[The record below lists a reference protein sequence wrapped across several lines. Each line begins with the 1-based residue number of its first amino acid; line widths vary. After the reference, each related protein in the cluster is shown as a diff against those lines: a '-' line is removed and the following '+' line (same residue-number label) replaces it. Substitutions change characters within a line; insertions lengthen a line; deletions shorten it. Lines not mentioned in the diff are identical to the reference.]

1 MADCIRL
8 SIPSYNY
15 TVPDWYVESD
25 DMITL
30 DTDSGF
36 SLRLTKQLEALS
48 NLNNI
53 KIDGVL
59 GFSLP
64 ATPKNDLLLRR
75 YVMPNTADAT
85 FDGIDVNIQIGSR
98 TVKQNKLFVL
108 RYANK
113 QYDIEIRNTVEHWI
127 FGAKNLKLVDLDLG
141 AKFDFT
147 IANIFNYSSS
157 GPGAYVDGDSGLR
170 FPLAFYGGWFG
181 NQREP
186 ILSDMR
192 PWFSILY
199 LLQKGYCQLGWKFRS
214 TVLESDYGRRLIAY
228 LLAEDFGQDA
238 GTLESRKFAANTD
251 TSTPWFYSAVGGG
264 FNVPIAAKKVIFETE
279 TEDIGN
285 NYDNA
290 TGQYYGACVSDV
302 TAKVKVRFKGKSSGQ
317 FDNDIKPLTLRLKLM
332 YAHPALGQ
340 LEIGSTEKYCSS
352 PEFND
357 DQTYEFY
364 MELTVK
370 DVELEPG
377 AFLYVT
383 FGGDQTPIVNLEV
396 RAGSKFYNTPKRTY
410 LRAGDSF
417 YLQSL
422 FDPNISLLDLTKG
435 ASHIFNGKFYTDWVN
450 REVWLYPTYTTKHYN
465 SEISNGYFLE
475 NSSIDITN
483 AIQCDSEVIET
494 PTNDITRY
502 TTIKFKGDGDFFVKE
517 KVGKDGQPLH
527 SYTIDRGDKFGEDT
541 TTLENPLFE
550 ATVNRLVDDVAVNN
564 VAIDIPHMAES
575 YDVEKP
581 KVQFKIKPRILY
593 WHGNHQQF
601 QNGTFATVRMFNTDS
616 YYIPYACQLSQA
628 NSAAGGYP
636 FPNVIY
642 GEDPANKD
650 LYNYF
655 YKKWM
660 FETTENLSLELLMFL
675 KQNEYFRYNFR
686 ESYTFKVLGRTVIGR
701 LVEVRDFDTCN
712 VTSTPIKL
720 IPTKQS
726 FSSCL
731 DVPNSG
737 NDLKCLTNKPVLII
751 TKVGTCFNFSLGGVS
766 TSPIATTTFE
776 YKYINSSTWNSATS
790 LCNPTGAFEVRMIVD
805 YSDDCP
811 TLTRIQYVDPC
822 GNAPT
827 VTPNYN
833 YLLECVT
840 FVTGGVNSSPI
851 LSIVIEYS
859 IDNGANWLP
868 YVLNSC
874 EPISASAI
882 LWRATFTYDD
892 GCPAI
897 SLDGSFVL
905 PPDPPDCSQTNADV
919 MCTDLAMFIR
929 SGIVSGRVALDI
941 IEYRAVGSNDP
952 WQIWN
957 EIDPVTPCPFE
968 YRRVIFFCDDQCPT
982 YCGPVHVCEC
992 DPCALLT
999 VDVTGEEQNDLSW
1012 DLTATTTN
1020 CPGVTYD
1027 WYYDDGTGFV
1037 SLGLTTQVI
1046 NVSDSGDYKCIVTC
1060 SNACTDEDILAV
1072 VVDCNVPLGTPI
1084 NAAACND
1091 D

>member
-1 MADCIRL
+1 
-8 SIPSYNY
+8 
-15 TVPDWYVESD
+15 
-25 DMITL
+25 MITL

-157 GPGAYVDGDSGLR
+157 GPEEYVDGDSGLR

-181 NQREP
+181 KQREP
-186 ILSDMR
+186 ISSDMR

-238 GTLESRKFAANTD
+238 GTLESRKFAANKTTD
-251 TSTPWFYSAVGGG
+251 EIWYGVFGPVRI
-264 FNVPIAAKKVIFETE
+264 PITKTIIFDNE
-279 TEDIGN
+279 TEDTGN
-285 NYDNA
+285 NYDNS
-290 TGQYYGACVSDV
+290 TGKYSGACVSDV
-302 TAKVKVRFKGKSSGQ
+302 TAKVKVRFKGESSGQ
-317 FDNDIKPLTLRLKLM
+317 FGNDIKPLTLRVKLM
-332 YAHPALGQ
+332 YAHPTLGQ

-364 MELTVK
+364 MELVVK
-370 DVELEPG
+370 DVELEPN
-377 AFLYVT
+377 ASIYAT
-383 FGGDQTPIVNLEV
+383 FGGDGEFVQNLEV
-396 RAGSKFYNTPKRTY
+396 RSGSKFYNVPKRTY

-422 FDPNISLLDLTKG
+422 FDPNISLLDLTK
-435 ASHIFNGKFYTDWVN
+435 ATSHIFNGKFYTDWVN

-483 AIQCDSEVIET
+483 AIQCDSEAIDT
-494 PTNDITRY
+494 PTKDIPRY
-502 TTIKFKGDGDFFVKE
+502 TIIKFKGDGDFFVKE

-527 SYTIDRGDKFGEDT
+527 SYTIDRGDKFGEEPI
-541 TTLENPLFE
+541 TLENPLFE
-550 ATVNRLVDDVAVNN
+550 ATVNRLIDDVAVNN

-601 QNGTFATVRMFNTDS
+601 QNGTFADVRLFGTGS

-701 LVEVRDFDTCN
+701 LIEVRDFDTCN

-737 NDLKCLTNKPVLII
+737 NDLKCLTNKPLLII

-827 VTPNYN
+827 VTPSYN

-859 IDNGANWLP
+859 INNGVSWLP

-929 SGIVSGRVALDI
+929 SGIVSGKVALDI

-957 EIDPVTPCPFE
+957 EINPVTPCPFE

-1037 SLGLTTQVI
+1037 SMGLTTQTI
-1046 NVSDSGDYKCIVTC
+1046 NVTDSGDYKCIVTC

>member
-15 TVPDWYVESD
+15 AVPDWYIESD

-64 ATPKNDLLLRR
+64 PTPKNDLLLRR

-157 GPGAYVDGDSGLR
+157 GPEEYVDGDSGLR

-181 NQREP
+181 KQREP

-238 GTLESRKFAANTD
+238 GTLESRKFAANKTTD
-251 TSTPWFYSAVGGG
+251 EIWYGVFGPVRI
-264 FNVPIAAKKVIFETE
+264 PITKTIIFDNE
-279 TEDIGN
+279 TEDTGN
-285 NYDNA
+285 NYDNS
-290 TGQYYGACVSDV
+290 TGKYSGACISDV
-302 TAKVKVRFKGKSSGQ
+302 TAKVKVRFKGESSGQ
-317 FDNDIKPLTLRLKLM
+317 FGNDIKPLTLRLKLM
-332 YAHPALGQ
+332 YAHPTLGQ
-340 LEIGSTEKYCSS
+340 LEIGSIEKYCSS

-364 MELTVK
+364 MELVVK
-370 DVELEPG
+370 DVELEPN
-377 AFLYVT
+377 ASIYAT
-383 FGGDQTPIVNLEV
+383 FGGDGEFVQNLEV

-422 FDPNISLLDLTKG
+422 FDPNISLLDLTK
-435 ASHIFNGKFYTDWVN
+435 ATSHIFNGKFYTDWVN

-581 KVQFKIKPRILY
+581 KVQFNIKPRILY

-701 LVEVRDFDTCN
+701 LIEVRDFDTCN

-827 VTPNYN
+827 VTPSYN

-859 IDNGANWLP
+859 IDNGVSWLP
-868 YVLNSC
+868 YTLNSC
-874 EPISASAI
+874 EPIAADSI

-897 SLDGSFVL
+897 LLEGSFVL

-929 SGIVSGRVALDI
+929 SGIVSGKVALDI
-941 IEYRAVGSNDP
+941 IEYRAVGSSDP

-957 EIDPVTPCPFE
+957 EIDPVTPCPFD

-1037 SLGLTTQVI
+1037 SLGLTTQTI

>member
-1 MADCIRL
+1 MAQCIRL
-8 SIPSYNY
+8 MIPSYNY
-15 TVPDWYVESD
+15 TVPAWYIESD
-25 DMITL
+25 GMIIL
-30 DTDSGF
+30 DTDTNF
-36 SLRLTKQLEALS
+36 SLRLTKQLESLS

-98 TVKQNKLFVL
+98 RIKQNKLFVL
-108 RYANK
+108 RYAAG
-113 QYDIEIRNTVEHWI
+113 QYDIEIRNTIEHWI

-147 IANIFNYSSS
+147 ISNIFNYSGT
-157 GPGAYVDGDSGLR
+157 GPEEYLDGGSGLR
-170 FPLAFYGGWFG
+170 WPLAFYGGWFG
-181 NQREP
+181 KQREP

-199 LLQKGYCQLGWKFRS
+199 LLQKGFCQLGWSFRS
-214 TVLESDYGRRLIAY
+214 TVLESDYGRRLISY

-238 GTLESRKFAANTD
+238 AVLESRKFAANTAVD
-251 TSTPWFYSAVGGG
+251 TAWYYSAVGGG
-264 FNVPIAAKKVIFETE
+264 FNVPIAAKKVIFEVE

-285 NYDNA
+285 NYDPS
-290 TGQYYGACVSDV
+290 TGQYAGACVSDV
-302 TAKVKVRFKGKSSGQ
+302 TAKVKVRFKGESAGGGT
-317 FDNDIKPLTLRLKLM
+317 DIKPLILRVKLM
-332 YAHPALGQ
+332 YSHPTLGQ

-357 DQTYEFY
+357 TQTYEFY

-383 FGGDQTPIVNLEV
+383 FGGDQTPIQNLEV
-396 RAGSKFYNTPKRTY
+396 RSGSKFYNTPKRTY

-417 YLQSL
+417 FLQSL
-422 FDPNISLLDLTKG
+422 FDPNISLLDLLKG
-435 ASHIFNGKFYTDWVN
+435 TSHLFNGKFYTDWVN
-450 REVWLYPTYTTKHYN
+450 KEIWLYPTYNTKHYN
-465 SEISNGYFLE
+465 GELSTGYFLE
-475 NSSIDITN
+475 TTNLDITKDL
-483 AIQCDSEVIET
+483 QCDSEIIET

-502 TTIKFKGDGDFFVKE
+502 TTIKFKGDGDYFVKE
-517 KVGKDGQPLH
+517 KVGKDAQPLH
-527 SYTIDRGDKFGEDT
+527 SYTIDRGEKFGEDT

-550 ATVNRLVDDVAVNN
+550 AMVNDLVDDVAVNN
-564 VAIDIPHMAES
+564 VAIDIPHLAES

-581 KVQFKIKPRILY
+581 KVNYKIKPRVAY

-601 QNGTFATVRMFNTDS
+601 QNGTFADVRLFGTGS
-616 YYIPYACQLSQA
+616 YYIPYACQLSNA

-660 FETTENLSLELLMFL
+660 YETTENLSLELLVFL
-675 KQNEYFRYNFR
+675 KQNDYFRYNFR
-686 ESYTFKVLGRTVIGR
+686 ESYTFKILGRTVIGR
-701 LVEVRDFDTCN
+701 LIEVRDFDTCSLS
-712 VTSTPIKL
+712 STPVKI
-720 IPTKQS
+720 IPIKQS
-726 FSSCL
+726 FNSCL

-766 TSPIATTTFE
+766 TSPIASTTFE
-776 YKYINSSTWNSATS
+776 WKYITSGTWNTATS
-790 LCNPTGAFEVRMIVD
+790 LCDPTGAFEVRMIVD

-827 VTPNYN
+827 VTPTYN
-833 YLLECVT
+833 YLLDCVT

-859 IDNGANWLP
+859 IDNGVNWLP
-868 YVLNSC
+868 YVLNTC
-874 EPISASAI
+874 ESIAANTI

-897 SLDGSFVL
+897 MLEGSFVL
-905 PPDPPDCSQTNADV
+905 PPDVPDCSQTTADV

-929 SGIVSGRVALDI
+929 SGIVAGRIALDI
-941 IEYRAVGSNDP
+941 IEYRAVGSSDP

-1027 WYYDDGTGFV
+1027 WYFDDGTGYV

-1046 NVSDSGDYKCIVTC
+1046 NVTDSGDYKCIVTC
-1060 SNACTDEDILAV
+1060 SNACTDFDVLSV
-1072 VVDCNVPLGTPI
+1072 VVDCNLPQGTPI
-1084 NAAACND
+1084 NAASCND